1 MKAPK
6 REKPDIE
13 IPTSSLADIV
23 FLLLIFFLV
32 STSMNQDKGL
42 GLTLPPPG
50 EQVKLDQDNI
60 LPIYVNQ
67 RGDILI
73 REDVVPLNDLED
85 RVLDEIRKNEDIV
98 ISLRTDAEAEY
109 GAMVQVLDKLKLADA
124 KKISLTTP
132 EF

>member
-6 REKPDIE
+6 RKRPEIE

-50 EQVKLDQDNI
+50 EVLRLDQENI
-60 LPIYVNQ
+60 LPIYINHA
-67 RGDILI
+67 GNILI
-73 REDVVPLNDLED
+73 REDVVEIDELQQRIE
-85 RVLDEIRKNEDIV
+85 DEIEKNEEVIV
-98 ISLRTDAEAEY
+98 SLRTDAEAEY
-109 GAMVQVLDKLKLADA
+109 GAMIGVLDKLKLANA

-132 EF
+132 DF